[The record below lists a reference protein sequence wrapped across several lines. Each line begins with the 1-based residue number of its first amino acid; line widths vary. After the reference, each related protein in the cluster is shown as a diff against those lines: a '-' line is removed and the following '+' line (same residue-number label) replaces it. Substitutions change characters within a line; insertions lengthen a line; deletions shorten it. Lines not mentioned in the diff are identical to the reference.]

1 MYINII
7 YTYSN
12 NNNNNNYVAQN
23 ISKKVHKSLKL
34 TLID

>member
-7 YTYSN
+7 YTYS